1 MSGLLMLC
9 MMLTMAPA
17 KLPNIIPMMSND
29 TVWGILTEATMI
41 SSKTAVAPITAASTC
56 PQPETKAKGSA
67 AVLKVSKATP
77 KLAPEVTPSTS
88 GPASGL

>member
-56 PQPETKAKGSA
+56 PQPETKTKTEGMIIG
-67 AVLKVSKATP
+67 KV
-77 KLAPEVTPSTS
+77 V
-88 GPASGL
+88 